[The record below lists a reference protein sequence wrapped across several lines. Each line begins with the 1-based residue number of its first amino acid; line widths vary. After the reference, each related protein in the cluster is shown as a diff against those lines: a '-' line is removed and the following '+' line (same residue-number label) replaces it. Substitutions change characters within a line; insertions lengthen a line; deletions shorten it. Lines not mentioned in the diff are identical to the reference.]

1 MAYDKII
8 TLHGRMD
15 HCIDYVLNEEK
26 TGLAAALA
34 YAENPA
40 KAHQLVTGIN
50 CDPDTA
56 LSDMRATK
64 RRWDKKGGVLGYHII
79 HSYAP
84 GEVTPDE
91 AHAAG
96 VEFARRLLGDKY
108 EVVVATH
115 VDRAHL
121 HCHIVFNSVSF
132 VDGKKYRS
140 DFQSYFGDLRGTSNE
155 VSRERGLSVIEP
167 QGHGKHYTE
176 WTAEKQGRKI
186 VMAGVMQ
193 DIDAAIG
200 ESFTFDSFLA
210 ALRRQG
216 YTIKYGSNVKHMA
229 EIIKMLEPEREI
241 ATEDGY
247 TGILKPDYTKIT
259 VEAAGYKNN
268 SWTVSATRTYPNLS
282 DADASLIPKTITDS
296 GRTLTLANVDWQ
308 EAGEFYNA
316 IASYT
321 GTASGRSVTGYTVS
335 VEYSGEV
342 TKTSR
347 DTVIYTAVFS
357 AENASHGE
365 THLDPDPTAI
375 PEGGEPQQTQPP
387 EPAQDSGGGVAGKIV
402 VTALAG
408 IAALAIIGYGGWR
421 GYKFIR
427 DKKRGYV

>member
-1 MAYDKII
+1 MKKHHR
-8 TLHGRMD
+8 LFS
-15 HCIDYVLNEEK
+15 
-26 TGLAAALA
+26 LASAL
-34 YAENPA
+34 
-40 KAHQLVTGIN
+40 
-50 CDPDTA
+50 
-56 LSDMRATK
+56 
-64 RRWDKKGGVLGYHII
+64 
-79 HSYAP
+79 
-84 GEVTPDE
+84 
-91 AHAAG
+91 
-96 VEFARRLLGDKY
+96 LL
-108 EVVVATH
+108 A
-115 VDRAHL
+115 
-121 HCHIVFNSVSF
+121 
-132 VDGKKYRS
+132 
-140 DFQSYFGDLRGTSNE
+140 
-155 VSRERGLSVIEP
+155 
-167 QGHGKHYTE
+167 
-176 WTAEKQGRKI
+176 
-186 VMAGVMQ
+186 
-193 DIDAAIG
+193 
-200 ESFTFDSFLA
+200 LA
-210 ALRRQG
+210 ALPCTALAAETEGTEPAQG
-216 YTIKYGSNVKHMA
+216 APPPAVLYPAEVRTSEENGMIRLEKVYYLSTRDDPAAIPTGDFDREGRHYTLLDVLKNDLSETDAKDYIEVVTLDSSTKDMA

-259 VEAAGYKNN
+259 VEAAGYKNS
-268 SWTVSATRTYPNLS
+268 SWTVSASRTYPNLS

-387 EPAQDSGGGVAGKIV
+387 EPAQDSGGSVAGKIV
-402 VTALAG
+402 VTALAR
-408 IAALAIIGYGGWR
+408 IAALAIIGYGGWQ

>member
-1 MAYDKII
+1 MKKHHR
-8 TLHGRMD
+8 L
-15 HCIDYVLNEEK
+15 VS
-26 TGLAAALA
+26 LASAL
-34 YAENPA
+34 
-40 KAHQLVTGIN
+40 
-50 CDPDTA
+50 
-56 LSDMRATK
+56 
-64 RRWDKKGGVLGYHII
+64 
-79 HSYAP
+79 
-84 GEVTPDE
+84 
-91 AHAAG
+91 
-96 VEFARRLLGDKY
+96 LL
-108 EVVVATH
+108 A
-115 VDRAHL
+115 
-121 HCHIVFNSVSF
+121 
-132 VDGKKYRS
+132 
-140 DFQSYFGDLRGTSNE
+140 
-155 VSRERGLSVIEP
+155 
-167 QGHGKHYTE
+167 
-176 WTAEKQGRKI
+176 
-186 VMAGVMQ
+186 
-193 DIDAAIG
+193 
-200 ESFTFDSFLA
+200 LA
-210 ALRRQG
+210 ALPCTALAAETEGTEPAQG
-216 YTIKYGSNVKHMA
+216 APPPAVLYPAEVRTSEENGMIRLEKVYYLSTRDDPAAIPTGDFDREGRHYTLLDVLKNDLSETDAKDYIEVVTMDSGTKDMA

-268 SWTVSATRTYPNLS
+268 SWTVSASRTYPNLS

-296 GRTLTLANVDWQ
+296 GRTLTLAGVDWQ

-365 THLDPDPTAI
+365 THLDPDPTAT

-387 EPAQDSGGGVAGKIV
+387 EPAQDSGGSVAGKIV

>member
-1 MAYDKII
+1 MIRLEKV
-8 TLHGRMD
+8 
-15 HCIDYVLNEEK
+15 YVLSTRDDPAAIP
-26 TGLAAALA
+26 TGDFDREGRHYTLLDVLKNDLS
-34 YAENPA
+34 ETDA
-40 KAHQLVTGIN
+40 KDYI
-50 CDPDTA
+50 
-56 LSDMRATK
+56 
-64 RRWDKKGGVLGYHII
+64 
-79 HSYAP
+79 
-84 GEVTPDE
+84 
-91 AHAAG
+91 
-96 VEFARRLLGDKY
+96 
-108 EVVVATH
+108 EVVT
-115 VDRAHL
+115 L
-121 HCHIVFNSVSF
+121 
-132 VDGKKYRS
+132 
-140 DFQSYFGDLRGTSNE
+140 
-155 VSRERGLSVIEP
+155 
-167 QGHGKHYTE
+167 
-176 WTAEKQGRKI
+176 
-186 VMAGVMQ
+186 
-193 DIDAAIG
+193 
-200 ESFTFDSFLA
+200 DSS
-210 ALRRQG
+210 
-216 YTIKYGSNVKHMA
+216 TKDMA
-229 EIIKMLEPEREI
+229 EIIKVLEPEREI

-316 IASYT
+316 VASYT

-357 AENASHGE
+357 AENTSHGE
-365 THLDPDPTAI
+365 THLDPETDPTAA

-387 EPAQDSGGGVAGKIV
+387 EPAQSGDGSVAGKIV

>member
-1 MAYDKII
+1 MKKHHR
-8 TLHGRMD
+8 LFS
-15 HCIDYVLNEEK
+15 
-26 TGLAAALA
+26 LASAL
-34 YAENPA
+34 
-40 KAHQLVTGIN
+40 
-50 CDPDTA
+50 
-56 LSDMRATK
+56 
-64 RRWDKKGGVLGYHII
+64 
-79 HSYAP
+79 
-84 GEVTPDE
+84 
-91 AHAAG
+91 
-96 VEFARRLLGDKY
+96 LL
-108 EVVVATH
+108 A
-115 VDRAHL
+115 
-121 HCHIVFNSVSF
+121 
-132 VDGKKYRS
+132 
-140 DFQSYFGDLRGTSNE
+140 
-155 VSRERGLSVIEP
+155 
-167 QGHGKHYTE
+167 
-176 WTAEKQGRKI
+176 
-186 VMAGVMQ
+186 
-193 DIDAAIG
+193 
-200 ESFTFDSFLA
+200 LA
-210 ALRRQG
+210 ALPCTALAAETEGTEPAQG
-216 YTIKYGSNVKHMA
+216 APPSAVLYPAEVRTSEENGMIRLEKVYYLSTRDDPAAIPTGDFDREGRHYTLLDVLKNDLSETDSKDYIEVVTLDSSTKDMA

-268 SWTVSATRTYPNLS
+268 SWTVSASRTYPNLS

-296 GRTLTLANVDWQ
+296 GRTLTLAGVDWQ

-387 EPAQDSGGGVAGKIV
+387 EPAQDSGGSVAGKIV

>member
-1 MAYDKII
+1 MKKHHR
-8 TLHGRMD
+8 L
-15 HCIDYVLNEEK
+15 VS
-26 TGLAAALA
+26 LASAL
-34 YAENPA
+34 
-40 KAHQLVTGIN
+40 L
-50 CDPDTA
+50 
-56 LSDMRATK
+56 LS
-64 RRWDKKGGVLGYHII
+64 
-79 HSYAP
+79 
-84 GEVTPDE
+84 
-91 AHAAG
+91 
-96 VEFARRLLGDKY
+96 
-108 EVVVATH
+108 
-115 VDRAHL
+115 
-121 HCHIVFNSVSF
+121 
-132 VDGKKYRS
+132 
-140 DFQSYFGDLRGTSNE
+140 
-155 VSRERGLSVIEP
+155 
-167 QGHGKHYTE
+167 
-176 WTAEKQGRKI
+176 
-186 VMAGVMQ
+186 
-193 DIDAAIG
+193 
-200 ESFTFDSFLA
+200 LA
-210 ALRRQG
+210 ALPCTALAAETEGTEPAQG
-216 YTIKYGSNVKHMA
+216 APPPAVLYPAEVRTSEENGMIRLEKVYYLSTRDDPAAIPTGDFDREGRHYTLLDVLKNDLSETDTKDYIEVVTLDSSTKDMA

-268 SWTVSATRTYPNLS
+268 SWTVSASRTYPNLS

-296 GRTLTLANVDWQ
+296 GRTLTLAGVDWQ

-365 THLDPDPTAI
+365 THLDPEPTAT

-387 EPAQDSGGGVAGKIV
+387 EPAQDSGGSVAGKIV

>member
-1 MAYDKII
+1 MKKHHR
-8 TLHGRMD
+8 LFS
-15 HCIDYVLNEEK
+15 
-26 TGLAAALA
+26 LASAL
-34 YAENPA
+34 
-40 KAHQLVTGIN
+40 
-50 CDPDTA
+50 
-56 LSDMRATK
+56 
-64 RRWDKKGGVLGYHII
+64 
-79 HSYAP
+79 
-84 GEVTPDE
+84 
-91 AHAAG
+91 
-96 VEFARRLLGDKY
+96 LL
-108 EVVVATH
+108 A
-115 VDRAHL
+115 
-121 HCHIVFNSVSF
+121 
-132 VDGKKYRS
+132 
-140 DFQSYFGDLRGTSNE
+140 
-155 VSRERGLSVIEP
+155 
-167 QGHGKHYTE
+167 
-176 WTAEKQGRKI
+176 
-186 VMAGVMQ
+186 
-193 DIDAAIG
+193 
-200 ESFTFDSFLA
+200 LA
-210 ALRRQG
+210 ALPGTALAADAGGGEPAQG
-216 YTIKYGSNVKHMA
+216 AQPPAVLYPAEVRTSEENGIIRLEKVYYLSTRDDPAAIPTGDFDREGRHYTLLDVLKNDLSETDSKDYIEVVTLDSSTKDMA

-268 SWTVSATRTYPNLS
+268 SWTVSASRTYPNLS

-296 GRTLTLANVDWQ
+296 GRTLTLAGVDWQ

-365 THLDPDPTAI
+365 THLDPEPTAT

-387 EPAQDSGGGVAGKIV
+387 EPAQDSGGSVAGKIV

>member
-1 MAYDKII
+1 MKKHHR
-8 TLHGRMD
+8 L
-15 HCIDYVLNEEK
+15 VS
-26 TGLAAALA
+26 LASAL
-34 YAENPA
+34 
-40 KAHQLVTGIN
+40 
-50 CDPDTA
+50 
-56 LSDMRATK
+56 
-64 RRWDKKGGVLGYHII
+64 
-79 HSYAP
+79 
-84 GEVTPDE
+84 
-91 AHAAG
+91 
-96 VEFARRLLGDKY
+96 LL
-108 EVVVATH
+108 A
-115 VDRAHL
+115 
-121 HCHIVFNSVSF
+121 
-132 VDGKKYRS
+132 
-140 DFQSYFGDLRGTSNE
+140 
-155 VSRERGLSVIEP
+155 
-167 QGHGKHYTE
+167 
-176 WTAEKQGRKI
+176 
-186 VMAGVMQ
+186 
-193 DIDAAIG
+193 
-200 ESFTFDSFLA
+200 LA
-210 ALRRQG
+210 ALPCTALAAETEGTEPAQG
-216 YTIKYGSNVKHMA
+216 APPPAVLYPAEVRTSEENGMIRLEKVYYLSTRDDPAAIPTGDFDREGRHYTLLDVLKNDLSETDARDYIEVVTMDSGTKDMA

-268 SWTVSATRTYPNLS
+268 SWTVSASRTYPNLS

-296 GRTLTLANVDWQ
+296 GRTLTLAGVDWQ

-321 GTASGRSVTGYTVS
+321 GTASGRSVTGYTVT

-365 THLDPDPTAI
+365 THLDLDPTAT
-375 PEGGEPQQTQPP
+375 PEGGESQQTQPP
-387 EPAQDSGGGVAGKIV
+387 EPAQEGGGSVAGKIV

>member
-1 MAYDKII
+1 MKKHHR
-8 TLHGRMD
+8 LFS
-15 HCIDYVLNEEK
+15 
-26 TGLAAALA
+26 LASAL
-34 YAENPA
+34 
-40 KAHQLVTGIN
+40 
-50 CDPDTA
+50 
-56 LSDMRATK
+56 
-64 RRWDKKGGVLGYHII
+64 
-79 HSYAP
+79 
-84 GEVTPDE
+84 
-91 AHAAG
+91 
-96 VEFARRLLGDKY
+96 LL
-108 EVVVATH
+108 A
-115 VDRAHL
+115 
-121 HCHIVFNSVSF
+121 
-132 VDGKKYRS
+132 
-140 DFQSYFGDLRGTSNE
+140 
-155 VSRERGLSVIEP
+155 
-167 QGHGKHYTE
+167 
-176 WTAEKQGRKI
+176 
-186 VMAGVMQ
+186 
-193 DIDAAIG
+193 
-200 ESFTFDSFLA
+200 LA
-210 ALRRQG
+210 ALPCTALAAEAGDTEPAQG
-216 YTIKYGSNVKHMA
+216 APPPAVLYPAEVRTSEENGMIRLEKVYYLSTRDDPAAIPTGDFDREGRHYTLLDVLKNDLSETDSKDYIEVVTMDSSTKDMA

-268 SWTVSATRTYPNLS
+268 SWTVSASRTYPNLS

-296 GRTLTLANVDWQ
+296 GRTLTLAGVDWQ

-387 EPAQDSGGGVAGKIV
+387 EPAQDSGGSVAGKIV

>member
-1 MAYDKII
+1 MKKHHR
-8 TLHGRMD
+8 L
-15 HCIDYVLNEEK
+15 VS
-26 TGLAAALA
+26 LASAL
-34 YAENPA
+34 
-40 KAHQLVTGIN
+40 
-50 CDPDTA
+50 
-56 LSDMRATK
+56 
-64 RRWDKKGGVLGYHII
+64 
-79 HSYAP
+79 
-84 GEVTPDE
+84 
-91 AHAAG
+91 
-96 VEFARRLLGDKY
+96 LL
-108 EVVVATH
+108 A
-115 VDRAHL
+115 
-121 HCHIVFNSVSF
+121 
-132 VDGKKYRS
+132 
-140 DFQSYFGDLRGTSNE
+140 
-155 VSRERGLSVIEP
+155 
-167 QGHGKHYTE
+167 
-176 WTAEKQGRKI
+176 
-186 VMAGVMQ
+186 
-193 DIDAAIG
+193 
-200 ESFTFDSFLA
+200 LA
-210 ALRRQG
+210 ALPCTALAAETEGTEPAQG
-216 YTIKYGSNVKHMA
+216 APPPAALYPAEVRTSEENGMIRLEKVYYLSTRDDPAAIPTGDFDREGRHYTLLDVLKNDLSETDAKDYIEVVTLDSSTKDMA

-259 VEAAGYKNN
+259 VEAAGYKNS
-268 SWTVSATRTYPNLS
+268 SWTVSASRTYPNLS

-296 GRTLTLANVDWQ
+296 GRTLTLAGVDWQ

-387 EPAQDSGGGVAGKIV
+387 EPAQDSGGSVAGKIV

>member
-1 MAYDKII
+1 MKKHHR
-8 TLHGRMD
+8 LFS
-15 HCIDYVLNEEK
+15 
-26 TGLAAALA
+26 LASAL
-34 YAENPA
+34 
-40 KAHQLVTGIN
+40 
-50 CDPDTA
+50 
-56 LSDMRATK
+56 
-64 RRWDKKGGVLGYHII
+64 
-79 HSYAP
+79 
-84 GEVTPDE
+84 
-91 AHAAG
+91 
-96 VEFARRLLGDKY
+96 LL
-108 EVVVATH
+108 A
-115 VDRAHL
+115 
-121 HCHIVFNSVSF
+121 
-132 VDGKKYRS
+132 
-140 DFQSYFGDLRGTSNE
+140 
-155 VSRERGLSVIEP
+155 
-167 QGHGKHYTE
+167 
-176 WTAEKQGRKI
+176 
-186 VMAGVMQ
+186 
-193 DIDAAIG
+193 
-200 ESFTFDSFLA
+200 LA
-210 ALRRQG
+210 ALPCTALAAETEGTEPAQG
-216 YTIKYGSNVKHMA
+216 APPPAVLYPAEVRTSEENGMIRLEKVYYLSTRDDPAAIPTGDFDREGRHYTLLDVLKNDLSETDSKDFIEVVTMDSGTKDMA

-268 SWTVSATRTYPNLS
+268 SWTVSASRTYPNLS

-296 GRTLTLANVDWQ
+296 GRTLTLAGVDWQ

-365 THLDPDPTAI
+365 THLDPEPTAT

-387 EPAQDSGGGVAGKIV
+387 EPAQDSGGSVTGKIV

>member
-1 MAYDKII
+1 MKKHHR
-8 TLHGRMD
+8 LFS
-15 HCIDYVLNEEK
+15 
-26 TGLAAALA
+26 LASAL
-34 YAENPA
+34 
-40 KAHQLVTGIN
+40 
-50 CDPDTA
+50 
-56 LSDMRATK
+56 
-64 RRWDKKGGVLGYHII
+64 
-79 HSYAP
+79 
-84 GEVTPDE
+84 
-91 AHAAG
+91 
-96 VEFARRLLGDKY
+96 LL
-108 EVVVATH
+108 A
-115 VDRAHL
+115 
-121 HCHIVFNSVSF
+121 
-132 VDGKKYRS
+132 
-140 DFQSYFGDLRGTSNE
+140 
-155 VSRERGLSVIEP
+155 
-167 QGHGKHYTE
+167 
-176 WTAEKQGRKI
+176 
-186 VMAGVMQ
+186 
-193 DIDAAIG
+193 
-200 ESFTFDSFLA
+200 LA
-210 ALRRQG
+210 ALPCTALAAETEGTEPAQG
-216 YTIKYGSNVKHMA
+216 APPSAVLYPAEVRTSEENGMIRLEKVYYLSTRDDPAAIPTGDFDREGRHYTLLDVLKNDLSETDSKDYIEVVTLDSSTKDMA
-229 EIIKMLEPEREI
+229 EIIKTLEPEREI

-268 SWTVSATRTYPNLS
+268 SWTVSAKRTYPNLS

-296 GRTLTLANVDWQ
+296 GRTLTLAGVDWQ

-365 THLDPDPTAI
+365 THLDPDPTAT

-387 EPAQDSGGGVAGKIV
+387 EPAQDSGGSVAGKIV

>member
-1 MAYDKII
+1 MKKHHR
-8 TLHGRMD
+8 L
-15 HCIDYVLNEEK
+15 VS
-26 TGLAAALA
+26 LASAL
-34 YAENPA
+34 
-40 KAHQLVTGIN
+40 
-50 CDPDTA
+50 
-56 LSDMRATK
+56 
-64 RRWDKKGGVLGYHII
+64 
-79 HSYAP
+79 
-84 GEVTPDE
+84 
-91 AHAAG
+91 
-96 VEFARRLLGDKY
+96 LL
-108 EVVVATH
+108 A
-115 VDRAHL
+115 
-121 HCHIVFNSVSF
+121 
-132 VDGKKYRS
+132 
-140 DFQSYFGDLRGTSNE
+140 
-155 VSRERGLSVIEP
+155 
-167 QGHGKHYTE
+167 
-176 WTAEKQGRKI
+176 
-186 VMAGVMQ
+186 
-193 DIDAAIG
+193 
-200 ESFTFDSFLA
+200 LA
-210 ALRRQG
+210 ALPCTALAAEAGDTEPAQG
-216 YTIKYGSNVKHMA
+216 APPPAILYPAEVRTSEENGMIRLEKVYYLSTRDDPAAIPTGDFDREGRHYTLLDVLKNDLSETDAKDYIEVVTLDSSTKDMA

-296 GRTLTLANVDWQ
+296 GRTLTLAGVDWQ

-387 EPAQDSGGGVAGKIV
+387 EPAQDSGGSVAGKIV

>member
-1 MAYDKII
+1 MYENTHIKKRGGFSMKKHHR
-8 TLHGRMD
+8 LFS
-15 HCIDYVLNEEK
+15 
-26 TGLAAALA
+26 LASAL
-34 YAENPA
+34 
-40 KAHQLVTGIN
+40 
-50 CDPDTA
+50 
-56 LSDMRATK
+56 
-64 RRWDKKGGVLGYHII
+64 
-79 HSYAP
+79 
-84 GEVTPDE
+84 
-91 AHAAG
+91 
-96 VEFARRLLGDKY
+96 LL
-108 EVVVATH
+108 A
-115 VDRAHL
+115 
-121 HCHIVFNSVSF
+121 
-132 VDGKKYRS
+132 
-140 DFQSYFGDLRGTSNE
+140 
-155 VSRERGLSVIEP
+155 
-167 QGHGKHYTE
+167 
-176 WTAEKQGRKI
+176 
-186 VMAGVMQ
+186 
-193 DIDAAIG
+193 
-200 ESFTFDSFLA
+200 LA
-210 ALRRQG
+210 ALPCTALAAETEGTEPAQG
-216 YTIKYGSNVKHMA
+216 APPPAVLYPAEVRTSEENGMIRLEKVYYLSTRDDPAAIPTGDFDREGRHYTLLDVLKNDLSETDAKDYIEVVTLDSSTKDMA

-342 TKTSR
+342 AKTSR

-387 EPAQDSGGGVAGKIV
+387 EPAQDSGGSVAGKIV

>member
-1 MAYDKII
+1 MKKHHR
-8 TLHGRMD
+8 LFS
-15 HCIDYVLNEEK
+15 
-26 TGLAAALA
+26 LASAL
-34 YAENPA
+34 
-40 KAHQLVTGIN
+40 
-50 CDPDTA
+50 
-56 LSDMRATK
+56 
-64 RRWDKKGGVLGYHII
+64 
-79 HSYAP
+79 
-84 GEVTPDE
+84 
-91 AHAAG
+91 
-96 VEFARRLLGDKY
+96 LL
-108 EVVVATH
+108 A
-115 VDRAHL
+115 
-121 HCHIVFNSVSF
+121 
-132 VDGKKYRS
+132 
-140 DFQSYFGDLRGTSNE
+140 
-155 VSRERGLSVIEP
+155 
-167 QGHGKHYTE
+167 
-176 WTAEKQGRKI
+176 
-186 VMAGVMQ
+186 
-193 DIDAAIG
+193 
-200 ESFTFDSFLA
+200 LA
-210 ALRRQG
+210 ALPCTALAAETEGTEPAQG
-216 YTIKYGSNVKHMA
+216 APPPAALYPAEVRTSEENGMIRLEKVYYLSTRDDPSAIPTGDFDREGRHYTLLDVLKNDLSETDSKDYIEVVTLDSSTKDMA
-229 EIIKMLEPEREI
+229 EIIKTLEPEREI

-268 SWTVSATRTYPNLS
+268 SWTVSASRTYPNLS

-296 GRTLTLANVDWQ
+296 GRTLTLAGVDWQ

-342 TKTSR
+342 TKTSQ

-365 THLDPDPTAI
+365 THLDPEPTAT

-387 EPAQDSGGGVAGKIV
+387 EPAQDSGGSVAGKIV

>member
-1 MAYDKII
+1 MKKHHR
-8 TLHGRMD
+8 LFS
-15 HCIDYVLNEEK
+15 
-26 TGLAAALA
+26 LASAL
-34 YAENPA
+34 
-40 KAHQLVTGIN
+40 
-50 CDPDTA
+50 
-56 LSDMRATK
+56 
-64 RRWDKKGGVLGYHII
+64 
-79 HSYAP
+79 
-84 GEVTPDE
+84 
-91 AHAAG
+91 
-96 VEFARRLLGDKY
+96 LL
-108 EVVVATH
+108 A
-115 VDRAHL
+115 
-121 HCHIVFNSVSF
+121 
-132 VDGKKYRS
+132 
-140 DFQSYFGDLRGTSNE
+140 
-155 VSRERGLSVIEP
+155 
-167 QGHGKHYTE
+167 
-176 WTAEKQGRKI
+176 
-186 VMAGVMQ
+186 
-193 DIDAAIG
+193 
-200 ESFTFDSFLA
+200 LA
-210 ALRRQG
+210 ALPCTALAAETEGTEPAQG
-216 YTIKYGSNVKHMA
+216 APPPAVLYPAEVRTSEENGMIRLEKVYYLSTRDDPSAIPTGDFDREGRHYTLLDVLKNDLSETDARDYIEVVTMDSGTKDMA

-268 SWTVSATRTYPNLS
+268 SWTVSAKRTYPNLS

-296 GRTLTLANVDWQ
+296 GRTLTLAGVDWQ

-365 THLDPDPTAI
+365 THLDPEPTAT

-387 EPAQDSGGGVAGKIV
+387 EPAQDSGGSVAGKIV

>member
-1 MAYDKII
+1 MKKHHR
-8 TLHGRMD
+8 L
-15 HCIDYVLNEEK
+15 VS
-26 TGLAAALA
+26 LASAL
-34 YAENPA
+34 
-40 KAHQLVTGIN
+40 
-50 CDPDTA
+50 
-56 LSDMRATK
+56 
-64 RRWDKKGGVLGYHII
+64 
-79 HSYAP
+79 
-84 GEVTPDE
+84 
-91 AHAAG
+91 
-96 VEFARRLLGDKY
+96 LL
-108 EVVVATH
+108 A
-115 VDRAHL
+115 
-121 HCHIVFNSVSF
+121 
-132 VDGKKYRS
+132 
-140 DFQSYFGDLRGTSNE
+140 
-155 VSRERGLSVIEP
+155 
-167 QGHGKHYTE
+167 
-176 WTAEKQGRKI
+176 
-186 VMAGVMQ
+186 
-193 DIDAAIG
+193 
-200 ESFTFDSFLA
+200 LA
-210 ALRRQG
+210 ALPCTAMAAEAGDTEPAQG
-216 YTIKYGSNVKHMA
+216 APPPAALYPAEVRTSEENGMIRLEKVYYLSNRDDPSAIPTGDFDREGRHYTLLDVLKNDLSETDAKDYIEVVTLDSSTKDMA

-296 GRTLTLANVDWQ
+296 GRTLTLAGVDWQ

-387 EPAQDSGGGVAGKIV
+387 EPAQDSGGSVAGKIV

>member
-1 MAYDKII
+1 MKKHHR
-8 TLHGRMD
+8 LFS
-15 HCIDYVLNEEK
+15 
-26 TGLAAALA
+26 LASAL
-34 YAENPA
+34 
-40 KAHQLVTGIN
+40 
-50 CDPDTA
+50 
-56 LSDMRATK
+56 
-64 RRWDKKGGVLGYHII
+64 
-79 HSYAP
+79 
-84 GEVTPDE
+84 
-91 AHAAG
+91 
-96 VEFARRLLGDKY
+96 LL
-108 EVVVATH
+108 A
-115 VDRAHL
+115 
-121 HCHIVFNSVSF
+121 
-132 VDGKKYRS
+132 
-140 DFQSYFGDLRGTSNE
+140 
-155 VSRERGLSVIEP
+155 
-167 QGHGKHYTE
+167 
-176 WTAEKQGRKI
+176 
-186 VMAGVMQ
+186 
-193 DIDAAIG
+193 
-200 ESFTFDSFLA
+200 LA
-210 ALRRQG
+210 ALPCTALAAETEGTEPAQG
-216 YTIKYGSNVKHMA
+216 APPPAVLYPAEVRTSEENGMIRLEKVYYLSTRDDPAAIPTGDFDREGRHYTLLDVLKNDLSETDAKDYIEVVTLDSGTKDMA

-296 GRTLTLANVDWQ
+296 GRTLTLAGVDWQ

-387 EPAQDSGGGVAGKIV
+387 EPAQDSGGSVAGKIV

>member
-1 MAYDKII
+1 MYENTHIKKRGGFSMKKHHR
-8 TLHGRMD
+8 LFS
-15 HCIDYVLNEEK
+15 
-26 TGLAAALA
+26 LASAL
-34 YAENPA
+34 
-40 KAHQLVTGIN
+40 
-50 CDPDTA
+50 
-56 LSDMRATK
+56 
-64 RRWDKKGGVLGYHII
+64 
-79 HSYAP
+79 
-84 GEVTPDE
+84 
-91 AHAAG
+91 
-96 VEFARRLLGDKY
+96 LL
-108 EVVVATH
+108 A
-115 VDRAHL
+115 
-121 HCHIVFNSVSF
+121 
-132 VDGKKYRS
+132 
-140 DFQSYFGDLRGTSNE
+140 
-155 VSRERGLSVIEP
+155 
-167 QGHGKHYTE
+167 
-176 WTAEKQGRKI
+176 
-186 VMAGVMQ
+186 
-193 DIDAAIG
+193 
-200 ESFTFDSFLA
+200 LA
-210 ALRRQG
+210 ALPCTALAAETEGTEPAQG
-216 YTIKYGSNVKHMA
+216 APPPAVLYPAEVRTSEENGMIRLEKVYYLSTRDDPAAIPTGDFDREGRHYTLLDVLKNDLSETDSKDYIEVVTLDSSTKDMA
-229 EIIKMLEPEREI
+229 EIIKTLEPEREI

-268 SWTVSATRTYPNLS
+268 SWTVSAKRTYPNLS

-296 GRTLTLANVDWQ
+296 GRTLTLAGVDWQ

-365 THLDPDPTAI
+365 THLDPDPTAT

-387 EPAQDSGGGVAGKIV
+387 EPAQDSGGSVAGKIV

>member
-1 MAYDKII
+1 MKKHHR
-8 TLHGRMD
+8 LFS
-15 HCIDYVLNEEK
+15 
-26 TGLAAALA
+26 LASAL
-34 YAENPA
+34 
-40 KAHQLVTGIN
+40 
-50 CDPDTA
+50 
-56 LSDMRATK
+56 
-64 RRWDKKGGVLGYHII
+64 
-79 HSYAP
+79 
-84 GEVTPDE
+84 
-91 AHAAG
+91 
-96 VEFARRLLGDKY
+96 LL
-108 EVVVATH
+108 A
-115 VDRAHL
+115 
-121 HCHIVFNSVSF
+121 
-132 VDGKKYRS
+132 
-140 DFQSYFGDLRGTSNE
+140 
-155 VSRERGLSVIEP
+155 
-167 QGHGKHYTE
+167 
-176 WTAEKQGRKI
+176 
-186 VMAGVMQ
+186 
-193 DIDAAIG
+193 
-200 ESFTFDSFLA
+200 LA
-210 ALRRQG
+210 ALPCTALAAETEGTEPAQG
-216 YTIKYGSNVKHMA
+216 APPPAVLYPAEVRTSEENGMIRLEKVYYLSTRDDPAAIPTGDFDREGRHYTLLDVLKNDLSETDAKDYIEVVTLDSSTKDMA

-268 SWTVSATRTYPNLS
+268 SWTVSASRTYPNLS

-296 GRTLTLANVDWQ
+296 GRTLTLAGVDWQ

-365 THLDPDPTAI
+365 THLDPEPTAT

-387 EPAQDSGGGVAGKIV
+387 EPAQDSGGSVAGKIV

>member
-1 MAYDKII
+1 MKKHRR
-8 TLHGRMD
+8 LF
-15 HCIDYVLNEEK
+15 
-26 TGLAAALA
+26 ALA
-34 YAENPA
+34 S
-40 KAHQLVTGIN
+40 
-50 CDPDTA
+50 A
-56 LSDMRATK
+56 L
-64 RRWDKKGGVLGYHII
+64 
-79 HSYAP
+79 
-84 GEVTPDE
+84 
-91 AHAAG
+91 
-96 VEFARRLLGDKY
+96 LL
-108 EVVVATH
+108 T
-115 VDRAHL
+115 
-121 HCHIVFNSVSF
+121 
-132 VDGKKYRS
+132 
-140 DFQSYFGDLRGTSNE
+140 
-155 VSRERGLSVIEP
+155 
-167 QGHGKHYTE
+167 
-176 WTAEKQGRKI
+176 
-186 VMAGVMQ
+186 
-193 DIDAAIG
+193 
-200 ESFTFDSFLA
+200 LA
-210 ALRRQG
+210 ALPCTALAADAEGAEPAQG
-216 YTIKYGSNVKHMA
+216 APSPAVLYPAEVRTSEENGMIRLEKVYYLSTRDDPAAIPTGDFDREGRHYTLLDVLKNDLSETDAKDYIEVVTLDSSTKDMA
-229 EIIKMLEPEREI
+229 EIIKVLEPEREI
-241 ATEDGY
+241 TTEDGY

-316 IASYT
+316 VASYT

-387 EPAQDSGGGVAGKIV
+387 EPAQDSGGSVAGKIV